1 MSRRRPSAPGISF
14 FAFQDIITS
23 VVGIFVLLT
32 LILVLELATRVAS
45 AQRVQ
50 QSFEDIFSDQI
61 ASLEGELQQLA
72 ERSNFL
78 DRQESLPGSKSLAN
92 REVALEEMKTAI
104 QMLQDQARRLEVENE
119 KIEEL
124 LGQQEVAY
132 QQLQV
137 EMQKRVPEKEELN
150 RLLGKLKQL
159 DSKIQE
165 LETESP
171 LICRDSDLQGRTV
184 VILEIGETGV
194 QALDLAADRRFTFAQ
209 PGAAGKVSAWIDGQ
223 KSRRLHFFLLVR
235 PNSATLFDE
244 LRAALKS
251 ASRSF
256 GYDVVDP
263 SRMVKLRSE
272 VTSE

>member
-61 ASLEGELQQLA
+61 ASLEQELKQLS

-78 DRQESLPGSKSLAN
+78 DQQESLPGSKSLAN
-92 REVALEEMKTAI
+92 REAAFEEMKTAI

-171 LICRDSDLQGRTV
+171 LIFRDQDLQGRTV

-194 QALDLAADRRFTFAQ
+194 QALDLSADRRFTFAQ
-209 PGAAGKVSAWIDGQ
+209 PGAAAKVAAWIDGQ

-235 PNSATLFDE
+235 PNSATLFNE
-244 LRAALKS
+244 LRDALKS
-251 ASRSF
+251 SSRSF

-263 SRMVKLRSE
+263 SRVVKLRSE
-272 VTSE
+272 VSSQ